1 VATDALQWTVR
12 DNDDESEVV
21 RGRRWST
28 RGLVGSAVVA
38 VGLVL
43 LAVTWLQIKDL
54 QNVAAQ
60 IPYVVSG
67 GLTGA
72 SLTVVGAIVLCTG
85 GRPAGD
91 PELRA
96 ELRDLTASSEWVA
109 DAVQRIAAYLD
120 EGTGQSNGAAR
131 PSERVRAGGRSA
143 R

>member
-1 VATDALQWTVR
+1 VTTEAFQWTVR
-12 DNDDESEVV
+12 DDDDEQAVV
-21 RGRRWST
+21 PGRRWST
-28 RGLVGSAVVA
+28 RGLVGTGVVA

-85 GRPAGD
+85 GKPAGD

-96 ELRDLTASSEWVA
+96 ELRDLTVSSEWVA
-109 DAVQRIAAYLD
+109 DAVERIARYLN
-120 EGTGQSNGAAR
+120 EGTGQPNGAAR
-131 PSERVRAGGRSA
+131 PSERVRAGGRSV